1 MKRILVTGKGKAGS
15 WRIRGE
21 QLGAA
26 ISATVDPAPLDIQ
39 KYDLAVAVKRPA
51 SRVVGTCKL
60 CKLYKVPL
68 VWDVVDAWL
77 QPEGNRWSRDECL
90 AWLKAQIKQ
99 IAPHAI
105 VAATRA
111 MEADIRETGFNGPV
125 LTLPHHARPGQVV
138 NPIRRVVQTV
148 GYEGGEAY
156 LGKWKQILEAEC
168 ARRGWKFVINPKQL
182 ADLDIVVALRD
193 SPGYAPTRWK
203 SNVKLANAQGSG
215 TPFIGNREFGYL
227 ETASGAEE
235 WADTKSELIAA
246 LDLLSDASV
255 RYHASTTLREGT
267 PLLENIA
274 TTYRNWLE
282 SL

>member
-1 MKRILVTGKGKAGS
+1 MKRILVTGNGKSGS
-15 WRIRGE
+15 WKIRGE

-26 ISATVDPAPLDIQ
+26 IGAKVKTFHSGEPACDI
-39 KYDLAVAVKRPA
+39 VIEIKRG
-51 SRVVGTCKL
+51 SFGVRDS
-60 CKLYKVPL
+60 YRNRVPL
-68 VWDVVDAWL
+68 VWDIVDAWP
-77 QPEGNRWSRDECL
+77 QPEGNRWSRGECL
-90 AWLKAQIKQ
+90 AWLKSGISVR
-99 IAPHAI
+99 APYAI
-105 VAATRA
+105 VAATQA
-111 MEADIRETGFNGPV
+111 MEADIREVGFRGPV
-125 LTLPHHARPGQVV
+125 LTLPHHARPGQTL
-138 NPIRRVVQTV
+138 NPIRRVVQTI

-156 LGKWKQILEAEC
+156 LGKWKPILEAEC

-235 WADTKSELIAA
+235 WADTKSELIAT

-255 RYHASTTLREGT
+255 RYHASTVLREGT

>member
-1 MKRILVTGKGKAGS
+1 MKRILVTGNGKSGS
-15 WRIRGE
+15 WKIRGE

-26 ISATVDPAPLDIQ
+26 IGAKVESYYCAQPDAFDFV
-39 KYDLAVAVKRPA
+39 VGVKRGGFWDFRRACGGRIPF
-51 SRVVGTCKL
+51 
-60 CKLYKVPL
+60 
-68 VWDVVDAWL
+68 VWDIVDAWP
-77 QPEGNRWSRDECL
+77 QPTGNSWHTPECL
-90 AWLKAQIKQ
+90 AWLKAEISAK
-99 IAPHAI
+99 APLAI
-105 VAATRA
+105 VAATQA
-111 MEADIRETGFNGPV
+111 MEADIREVGFKGPV
-125 LTLPHHARPGQVV
+125 LTLPHHARPGQAI

-156 LGKWKQILEAEC
+156 LGKWKPMLGAEC
-168 ARRGWKFVINPKQL
+168 ARRGWKFVVNPKQL

-193 SPGYAPTRWK
+193 IPGYAPTRWK